1 MKISQILRYFCF
13 ALFASLSLTS
23 CNLEKEIEIELPE
36 YQSQLVLE
44 CYLEPGKPF
53 RLALSRSAA
62 YFDPFPAPDNLAGF
76 LQEIL
81 VPGAKVQVR
90 HKNRL
95 YPLANVL
102 YFDPSGRRLYN
113 YFSPTLV
120 PLDTLDPFTLEVT
133 TAEGKMITASTRIL
147 PVVPIDS
154 AVVQF
159 KEGDTLA
166 RVLTYFTDPPEK
178 SNYFRRVLH
187 LNSIDSIPLQD
198 FTTDDRFVEK
208 TFVFGTGYEYKDGD
222 TLISTVYHIDEPY
235 FRFQESLQRAVFGN
249 GNPFAQPSPL
259 ISNLSGDANAIGI
272 FTGLRYSRVYSIIKK

>member
-1 MKISQILRYFCF
+1 MQLSCQPRNLFLA
-13 ALFASLSLTS
+13 ALAFYVLAS

-36 YQSQLVLE
+36 YESQLVLE

-53 RLALSRSAA
+53 RLALSKSAA

-81 VPGAKVQVR
+81 VPGAKVQIR

-113 YFSPTLV
+113 YFSPNLV
-120 PLDTLDPFTLEVT
+120 PLDTLEPFALEVI
-133 TAEGKMITASTRIL
+133 TAEGKTINANTRIL
-147 PVVPIDS
+147 PLVPIDS

-178 SNYFRRVLH
+178 PNYFRRVLH
-187 LNSIDSIPLQD
+187 LNSLDSIPLQD
-198 FTTDDRFVEK
+198 FTVDDRFVEK
-208 TFVFGTGYEYKDGD
+208 TFVFGSGYEYKKGD
-222 TLISTVYHIDEPY
+222 TLISTIYHIDEPY
-235 FRFQESLQRAVFGN
+235 YRLQESLQRAVFGN

-272 FTGLRYSRVYSIIKK
+272 FTGLRFSRVYSIVKK

>member
-1 MKISQILRYFCF
+1 MQLSCQPRNLFLA
-13 ALFASLSLTS
+13 ALAFYVLAS

-36 YQSQLVLE
+36 YESQLVLE

-53 RLALSRSAA
+53 RLALSKSAA

-81 VPGAKVQVR
+81 VPGAKVQIR

-113 YFSPTLV
+113 YFSPNLV
-120 PLDTLDPFTLEVT
+120 PLDTLEPFALEVI
-133 TAEGKMITASTRIL
+133 TAEGKTINASTRIL
-147 PVVPIDS
+147 PLVPIDS

-178 SNYFRRVLH
+178 PNYFRRVLH
-187 LNSIDSIPLQD
+187 LNSLDSIPLQD
-198 FTTDDRFVEK
+198 FTVDDRFVEK
-208 TFVFGTGYEYKDGD
+208 TFVFGSGYEYKKGD
-222 TLISTVYHIDEPY
+222 TLISTIYHIDEPY
-235 FRFQESLQRAVFGN
+235 YRFQESLQRAVFGN

-272 FTGLRYSRVYSIIKK
+272 FTGLRFSRVYSIVKK